1 MSDEVVSE
9 AARREDTLRQV
20 LRVIGYPLNLRRV
33 ELTHSVVG
41 VRGFVLWH
49 QEFRVRLRSRV
60 GMSTLLGAP
69 GVLGVTGLAKVAH
82 TVGVARIHVCRV
94 DHARLKVFNALNAV
108 I

>member
-41 VRGFVLWH
+41 VRGQVH
-49 QEFRVRLRSRV
+49 AV
-60 GMSTLLGAP
+60 GEKAWRYHL
-69 GVLGVTGLAKVAH
+69 VVTELVH
-82 TVGVARIHVCRV
+82 S
-94 DHARLKVFNALNAV
+94 
-108 I
+108 